1 MDFSRPFLA
10 LASFHQAQEMPSQ
23 DIHPLGNSLMGF
35 PDDLFIKEGGN
46 DGGGI
51 LSI

>member
-1 MDFSRPFLA
+1 
-10 LASFHQAQEMPSQ
+10 MPSQ

-35 PDDLFIKEGGN
+35 PDDLFINGEGKE
-46 DGGGI
+46 GGGI